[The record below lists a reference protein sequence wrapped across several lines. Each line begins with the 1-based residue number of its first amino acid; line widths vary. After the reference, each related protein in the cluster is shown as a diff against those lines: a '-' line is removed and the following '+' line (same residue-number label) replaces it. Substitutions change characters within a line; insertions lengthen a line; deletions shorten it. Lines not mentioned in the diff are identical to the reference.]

1 MSKDSLRELKG
12 IGEKTEKLFERVGVG
27 TLNQLLHY
35 YPREYDS
42 YEKAVSPGAVR
53 INEKNAV
60 YGTITKAPSISGGGT
75 KAVTVLNLEDETG
88 RLQIIWFHMPF
99 LRSTLKRGSR
109 FVFRGKVILKNGR
122 AVMEHPEIYTL
133 AAYQGM
139 QGKLLPVYGL
149 TAGLT
154 NKAVCKAVTQLLASK
169 GLEQDYLPFELRE
182 RLGLAELNYAV
193 QGIHFPESEETL
205 LEARNRLVFDEF
217 FFFMLTLARMKEQN
231 VQTENHFPARAVWK
245 TEEVIEN
252 LPYRLTRGQMQVWNE
267 LENDLKG
274 TALMNR
280 LIQGDV
286 GSGKTI
292 LAFLAM
298 IMMWENGYQSALMV
312 PTEVLANQ
320 HYEALQQLLE
330 ENGLTDVHPVL
341 LKGSCTAKEKREINE
356 KIASGYAGMIIG
368 THALIQQSVSY
379 RNLGLVITDEQHRF
393 GVRQR
398 TTLAEKG
405 DPPNILVMSATP
417 IPRTLAII
425 LYGDLDISV
434 LDELPARR
442 KPIKNCV
449 VNTSYRPNA
458 YRFMQ
463 KELQAGH
470 QVYVI
475 CPMVEPNEEITCEN
489 VLEYSETLK
498 QHFPPEVVIAPLHG
512 RMKAAEKDA
521 VMRAFSENEV
531 QILVSTTVVEVGV
544 NVPNATVMMIENAER
559 FGLAQLHQ
567 LRGRVGRGGD
577 QSYCIFMQGDG
588 KEETSKRLE
597 ILNSSNDGFK
607 IAEEDLKLRGPG
619 DLFGIRQS
627 GVAGFR
633 LADVYRDAVW
643 LKKAA
648 EAVKELLHM
657 DPELELPQNRELK
670 KALEAYM
677 DRQEEEL
684 SL

>member
-12 IGEKTEKLFERVGVG
+12 IGEKTEKLFERVGVSS
-27 TLNQLLHY
+27 LNQLLHY

-42 YEKAVSPGAVR
+42 FEKAVSPGAVR

-60 YGTITKAPSISGGGT
+60 YGTITKAPSISGGGA

-109 FVFRGKVILKNGR
+109 FVFRGKVVMKNNR
-122 AVMEHPEIYTL
+122 PVMEHPEIYTL
-133 AAYQGM
+133 AAYQDM
-139 QGKLLPVYGL
+139 QGKMLPVYGL
-149 TAGLT
+149 TSGLT
-154 NKAVCKAVTQLLASK
+154 NKTVCKAVTQLLAQK
-169 GLEQDYLPFELRE
+169 ALEKDFLPFEIRE
-182 RLGLAELNYAV
+182 RLGLAELNYAIN
-193 QGIHFPESEETL
+193 GIHFPDSEETL
-205 LEARNRLVFDEF
+205 LQARNRLVFDEF
-217 FFFMLTLARMKEQN
+217 FFFMLTLAKMKEN
-231 VQTENHFPARAVWK
+231 TVQVENHFPARAVWK
-245 TEEVIEN
+245 TEEVIES
-252 LPYRLTRGQMQVWNE
+252 LSYRLTRGQMHVWNE

-274 TALMNR
+274 NALMNR

-320 HYEALQQLLE
+320 HFEALVQLLE
-330 ENGLTDVHPVL
+330 ENELTDVHPVL

-356 KIASGYAGMIIG
+356 KIACGYAGMIIG

-379 RNLGLVITDEQHRF
+379 NKLGLVITDEQHRF

-398 TTLAEKG
+398 TMLAEKG
-405 DPPNILVMSATP
+405 FPPNILVMSATP

-463 KELQAGH
+463 KEIQAGH
-470 QVYVI
+470 QIYVI
-475 CPMVEPNEEITCEN
+475 CPMVEPNEEIACEN
-489 VLEYSETLK
+489 VLEYSEKLK
-498 QHFPPEVVIAPLHG
+498 QHFPEEVSIAPLHG
-512 RMKAAEKDA
+512 RMKAAEKDE
-521 VMRAFSENEV
+521 VMRAFAANEI

-567 LRGRVGRGGD
+567 LRGRVGRGD
-577 QSYCIFMQGDG
+577 AQSYCIFMQGDE
-588 KEETSKRLE
+588 KEETSRRLD
-597 ILNSSNDGFK
+597 ILNKSNDGFK

-627 GVAGFR
+627 GVAGFK
-633 LADVYRDAVW
+633 LADIYRDSMW

-648 EAVKELLHM
+648 QAVKELMHM
-657 DPELELPQNRELK
+657 DPNLELPQNRDLE
-670 KALEAYM
+670 KALREYM

>member
-12 IGEKTEKLFERVGVG
+12 IGEKTEKLFERVGVSS
-27 TLNQLLHY
+27 LNQLLHY

-42 YEKAVSPGAVR
+42 FEKPVPPGAVR
-53 INEKNAV
+53 INEKNSV
-60 YGTITKAPSISGGGT
+60 YGTITKAPSVSGGGAR
-75 KAVTVLNLEDETG
+75 AVTVLNLEDETG
-88 RLQIIWFHMPF
+88 RLQLIWFHMPF

-109 FVFRGKVILKNGR
+109 FVFRGKVIMKNNR
-122 AVMEHPEIYTL
+122 PVMEHPEIYTM
-133 AAYQGM
+133 AAYQDM

-154 NKAVCKAVTQLLASK
+154 NKTVSKAVAQLLAGK
-169 GLEQDYLPFELRE
+169 TLESEYLPFEIRE
-182 RLGLAELNYAV
+182 SLGLAELNYAIST
-193 QGIHFPESEETL
+193 IHFPDSEEAL
-205 LEARNRLVFDEF
+205 LQARNRLVFDEF
-217 FFFMLTLARMKEQN
+217 FFFMLALAKTREHTLQA
-231 VQTENHFPARAVWK
+231 ENCFPARAVWK

-252 LPYRLTRGQMQVWNE
+252 LPYRLTRGQLHVWNE
-267 LENDLKG
+267 LERDLKG
-274 TALMNR
+274 KTLMNR

-320 HYEALQQLLE
+320 HYEALCSLLE
-330 ENGLTDVHPVL
+330 DNGLTQVHPVL
-341 LKGSCTAKEKREINE
+341 LKGSCTQKEKREIYE
-356 KIASGYAGMIIG
+356 KIASGYGGMIIG
-368 THALIQQSVSY
+368 THALIQESVRYSK
-379 RNLGLVITDEQHRF
+379 LGLVITDEQHRF

-398 TTLAEKG
+398 TMLTEKG
-405 DPPNILVMSATP
+405 APPNVLVMSATP

-458 YRFMQ
+458 YRFME
-463 KELQAGH
+463 KEIQAGH

-475 CPMVEPNEEITCEN
+475 CPMVEPNEEMNCEN
-489 VLEYSETLK
+489 VLEYSERLR
-498 QHFPPEVVIAPLHG
+498 QHFSEEVIIAPLHG

-521 VMRAFSENEV
+521 VMKAFAENEI

-567 LRGRVGRGGD
+567 LRGRVGRGD
-577 QSYCIFMQGDG
+577 AQSYCIFMQGDG
-588 KEETSKRLE
+588 REETSKRLD
-597 ILNSSNDGFK
+597 ILNKSNDGFK

-627 GVAGFR
+627 GEAGFR
-633 LADVYRDAVW
+633 LADIYRDASY

-648 EAVKELLHM
+648 ETVKALLHM
-657 DPELELPQNRELK
+657 DPQLELPQNRELNY
-670 KALEAYM
+670 ALSAYM
-677 DRQEEEL
+677 ERQEEEL

>member
-42 YEKAVSPGAVR
+42 FEKAVPLGQVR
-53 INEKNAV
+53 INEKQAV
-60 YGTITKAPSISGGGT
+60 YGTITKAPSVSGGGA
-75 KAVTVLNLEDETG
+75 KAVTVLNLEDATG
-88 RLQIIWFHMPF
+88 QLQIIWFHMPF

-109 FVFRGKVILKNGR
+109 FVFRGKVILKNNR
-122 AVMEHPEIYTL
+122 RLMEHPEIYSM
-133 AAYQGM
+133 AAYEGM
-139 QGKLLPVYGL
+139 QGKMLPVYAL
-149 TAGLT
+149 TSGLT
-154 NKAVCKAVTQLLASK
+154 NKAVCKAVTQLLSQRA
-169 GLEQDYLPFELRE
+169 LEKEYLPFEIRE
-182 RLGLAELNYAV
+182 RLGLADINFAINS
-193 QGIHFPESEETL
+193 IHFPENEEAL
-205 LEARNRLVFDEF
+205 LEARSRLVFDEF
-217 FFFMLTLARMKEQN
+217 FFFMLTLARMKEHG
-231 VQTENHFPARAVWK
+231 VQQENHFPAKAVWK

-274 TALMNR
+274 SSLMNR

-320 HYEALQQLLE
+320 HYEALLKLLE

-341 LKGSCTAKEKREINE
+341 LKGSCTPKEKREINE
-356 KIASGYAGMIIG
+356 KIACGYAGMIIG
-368 THALIQQSVSY
+368 THALIQQTVQY
-379 RNLGLVITDEQHRF
+379 KNLGLVITDEQHRF

-398 TTLAEKG
+398 NMLSEKG
-405 DPPNILVMSATP
+405 YPPNVLVMSATP

-425 LYGDLDISV
+425 LYGDLDISI

-449 VNTSYRPNA
+449 VGTSYRPNA

-463 KELQAGH
+463 KEIQAGH

-475 CPMVEPNEEITCEN
+475 CPMVEPNEEIACEN
-489 VLEYSETLK
+489 VLEYSERLK
-498 QHFPPEVVIAPLHG
+498 KHFPKEVGIALLHG

-521 VMRAFSENEV
+521 VMKAFAENEI

-567 LRGRVGRGGD
+567 LRGRVGRGD
-577 QSYCIFMQGDG
+577 AQSYCIFMQGDE
-588 KEETSKRLE
+588 KE
-597 ILNSSNDGFK
+597 
-607 IAEEDLKLRGPG
+607 
-619 DLFGIRQS
+619 
-627 GVAGFR
+627 
-633 LADVYRDAVW
+633 
-643 LKKAA
+643 
-648 EAVKELLHM
+648 
-657 DPELELPQNRELK
+657 
-670 KALEAYM
+670 
-677 DRQEEEL
+677 
-684 SL
+684 

>member
-27 TLNQLLHY
+27 SLNQLLHY

-42 YEKAVSPGAVR
+42 FEKAVSPGAVR
-53 INEKNAV
+53 TGEKNAV
-60 YGTITKAPSISGGGT
+60 YGTITKAPSISGGGA
-75 KAVTVLNLEDETG
+75 KAVTVLNLEDESG
-88 RLQIIWFHMPF
+88 HLQIIWFHMPF

-109 FVFRGKVILKNGR
+109 FVFRGKVIMKNNR
-122 AVMEHPEIYTL
+122 FVMEHPEIFTL
-133 AAYQGM
+133 AAYQDM
-139 QGKLLPVYGL
+139 QGKMLPVYGL

-154 NKAVCKAVTQLLASK
+154 NKTVCKAVTQLLAQKS
-169 GLEQDYLPFELRE
+169 LENEFLPFELRE
-182 RLGLAELNYAV
+182 RLGLAELNYAINK
-193 QGIHFPESEETL
+193 IHFPDSMESL
-205 LEARNRLVFDEF
+205 QEARNRLVFDEF
-217 FFFMLTLARMKEQN
+217 FFFMLTLAKMKEHTIQE
-231 VQTENHFPARAVWK
+231 ENHFPAKAVWK

-252 LPYRLTRGQMQVWNE
+252 LPYRLTRGQMRVWNE

-274 TALMNR
+274 KALMNR

-320 HYEALQQLLE
+320 HYEALLQLLE
-330 ENGLTDVHPVL
+330 ENNLTDVHPVL
-341 LKGSCTAKEKREINE
+341 LKGSCTQKEKRAINE
-356 KIASGYAGMIIG
+356 KISCGYAGMIIG
-368 THALIQQSVSY
+368 THALIQQTVQY
-379 RNLGLVITDEQHRF
+379 NNLGLVITDEQHRF

-398 TTLAEKG
+398 STLTEKG
-405 DPPNILVMSATP
+405 YPPNVLVMSATP

-463 KELQAGH
+463 KEIQAGH
-470 QVYVI
+470 QIYII
-475 CPMVEPNEEITCEN
+475 CPMVEPNEEIACEN

-498 QHFPPEVVIAPLHG
+498 QHFPKEVTIAPLHG

-521 VMRAFSENEV
+521 VMKAFSEGEI

-544 NVPNATVMMIENAER
+544 NVPNATVMMVENAER

-567 LRGRVGRGGD
+567 LRGRVGRGD
-577 QSYCIFMQGDG
+577 AQSYCIFMQGDE
-588 KEETSKRLE
+588 KEETSRRLD
-597 ILNSSNDGFK
+597 ILNKSNDGFK

-633 LADVYRDAVW
+633 LADVYQDSLW

-648 EAVKELLHM
+648 EAVKEILHM
-657 DPELELPQNRELK
+657 DPELELPQNRELH
-670 KALEAYM
+670 KALQTYM
-677 DRQEEEL
+677 ERQEEEL